1 MKNLKLKYLLVLVV
15 SLALFAGCNDDEEDQ
30 VSPFV
35 GKFIISH
42 AEVAQPFSLNTT
54 SGAQIP
60 VAVGTDIT
68 TAIQGAL
75 LSSVNC
81 SSADKS
87 WVELR
92 EDNSIYMS
100 CEGAN
105 AFNAGTWEE
114 VSETELKLNMNNA
127 AIPSSPT
134 GFVLNVTNIVQESTG
149 WTGTTSVP
157 MPKEMFAAGLAQ
169 FGMTIANT
177 PAVYLVTFS
186 LDFVEK

>member
-1 MKNLKLKYLLVLVV
+1 MKIFKFSLFVALILSVNLF
-15 SLALFAGCNDDEEDQ
+15 SGCDDEEEEK

-35 GKFIISH
+35 GRFIISH

-60 VAVGTDIT
+60 VPVGTDIT

-92 EDNSIYMS
+92 EDKSIYMS

-114 VSETELKLNMNNA
+114 VSDTELKLNMNNA

-134 GFVLNVTNIVQESTG
+134 GFVLNVTGIVQESTG
-149 WTGTTSVP
+149 WTGTTTVP

-169 FGMTIANT
+169 FGMTIADN

-186 LDFVEK
+186 LDFVKK

>member
-1 MKNLKLKYLLVLVV
+1 
-15 SLALFAGCNDDEEDQ
+15 
-30 VSPFV
+30 
-35 GKFIISH
+35 
-42 AEVAQPFSLNTT
+42 
-54 SGAQIP
+54 
-60 VAVGTDIT
+60 
-68 TAIQGAL
+68 
-75 LSSVNC
+75 
-81 SSADKS
+81 
-87 WVELR
+87 
-92 EDNSIYMS
+92 MS

-134 GFVLNVTNIVQESTG
+134 GFVLNVTNIVQESGG